1 MALFP
6 SLAFVHAF
14 MILLLLP
21 SSYCFP
27 SIRAENRSAT
37 LPDSDTD
44 LLEFSLNWKFLEA
57 EFFLH
62 GALGH
67 GLDMFAPNLTFGGPQ
82 PIGAR
87 MANLDPFSRDII
99 LQFAW
104 HHVGHLRAIN
114 RIVKGF
120 PRPLL
125 DLSAES
131 FAEVIDLAF
140 ERPLSPPFDPCA
152 SGLNFLIAS
161 YLIRYVG
168 LTGFVGINPK
178 LQASHSK
185 KIVAGILAVE
195 AGQDAVI

>member
-1 MALFP
+1 MYTLKNGSDSLSIYIFHHLNHSFTSLTAAPAKTMALFP

-14 MILLLLP
+14 VILLLLP

-104 HHVGHLRAIN
+104 HHVGHLRYGILISKFN
-114 RIVKGF
+114 F
-120 PRPLL
+120 SFEL
-125 DLSAES
+125 DDNMTNYTNLKFWVEWNEMLGVLSS
-131 FAEVIDLAF
+131 
-140 ERPLSPPFDPCA
+140 
-152 SGLNFLIAS
+152 
-161 YLIRYVG
+161 LIRG
-168 LTGFVGINPK
+168 LSLNLECF
-178 LQASHSK
+178 K
-185 KIVAGILAVE
+185 KDFII
-195 AGQDAVI
+195 